1 MDVPSTPH
9 PSPFGQRGVYDLFS
23 LAHEM
28 RLQVERSGAL
38 DILKGRVLCNLFY
51 EPSTRTSASCD
62 AAMKLRTLWW

>member
-1 MDVPSTPH
+1 MNVPSTPH
-9 PSPFGQRGVYDLFS
+9 PSPFGQRDMYDLFS

-28 RLQVERSGAL
+28 CLWVEINGTL

-62 AAMKLRTLWW
+62 AAMKLQTLWW